1 MQATQ
6 SQIAAHPQAPVLP
19 LTITRLV
26 LIGFMGAGKS
36 TVGRILAESLGW
48 HFLDLDRHIEQRTGN
63 TIPGLFAQHGEAGFR
78 RLESAAL
85 ASALAFPSAVIALGG
100 GTPELHTN
108 RLILEQTPGTVT
120 IFLDAPF
127 PILFDRCVLQAVD
140 RPVLQDPV
148 LAEARFA
155 LRLPL
160 YRRVARITQ
169 QTQDLSPAE
178 TAAALCHAIAHL
190 R

>member
-1 MQATQ
+1 MPATQ
-6 SQIAAHPQAPVLP
+6 TVPHQQNPVIPAPVAR
-19 LTITRLV
+19 IV

-36 TVGRILAESLGW
+36 TVGRILAEDLGW
-48 HFLDLDRHIEQRTGN
+48 QFLDLDQHIEQRTQN
-63 TIPGLFAQHGEAGFR
+63 TIPGLFAQHGEPHFR

-85 ASALAFPSAVIALGG
+85 ASVLALPSTVIALGG

-108 RLILEQTPGTVT
+108 RLILEQTPATVT

-127 PILFDRCVLQAVD
+127 PTLFDRCVLQAVD
-140 RPVLQDPV
+140 RPVLHDPA

-169 QTQDLSPAE
+169 QTQDLSAAE
-178 TAAALCHAIAHL
+178 TANALCQALAL
-190 R
+190 LP